1 MKNEKNPKSPAYGKK
16 LSKSEAKA
24 VVGGRKAKPNPLK
37 SKLQSNTGI
46 S

>member
-24 VVGGRKAKPNPLK
+24 IVGGRKANPNATK